1 MLRAT
6 QLFDIKDTDGLYIG
20 FIMTRLRA
28 YTHPRPDIVFARIGM
43 FVGISEPYW
52 SGRRVRSEFLC

>member
-1 MLRAT
+1 MLRAE

-20 FIMTRLRA
+20 FVMTRLNV
-28 YTHPRPDIVFARIGM
+28 YIHPRPDLVFARIGM
-43 FVGISEPYW
+43 FMGISGSHW